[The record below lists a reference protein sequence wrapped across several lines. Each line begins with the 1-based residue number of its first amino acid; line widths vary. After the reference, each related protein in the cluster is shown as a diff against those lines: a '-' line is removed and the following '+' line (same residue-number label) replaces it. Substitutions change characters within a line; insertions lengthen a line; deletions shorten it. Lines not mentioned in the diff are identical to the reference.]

1 MPFLVPN
8 VLLLAVPLDG
18 SRVLLAIPP
27 PVLGI
32 AGPPFLRAVQ
42 AHLAVF
48 GVPGDLLAVVIGAAA
63 PLAAGVAAYRL
74 PRLIFRWLEGSFTV
88 AASPFDHTAGCRTGS
103 YAISRRGDL
112 ETAIEWVPRP
122 RRWLVFFD
130 YKTGGIAVVLNRRQ
144 QLEHCGVA
152 LPEQLRDEVVR
163 NPPALNRV
171 ANVWRNS

>member
-42 AHLAVF
+42 AYLAVF

-144 QLEHCGVA
+144 HFEPP
-152 LPEQLRDEVVR
+152 PE
-163 NPPALNRV
+163 N
-171 ANVWRNS
+171 NSYTITNADWLTTLTWQP